1 MRPTS
6 RLVED
11 LRHQIRMLQVR
22 GQGEN
27 MLQVRGQGE
36 NMRGDTCLDTGRYFD
51 VLSVACL
58 HATFA

>member
-11 LRHQIRMLQVR
+11 LRHQIR
-22 GQGEN
+22 